1 MAAFVGDTASIKAA
15 VQAMVD
21 PTHLADETVPY
32 FWADL
37 YSSVVTE
44 YEYGMY
50 INFEMPVYTGSPD
63 PWNPPLLWLTTE
75 DIVLTFDLDISSL
88 TFDGPHLTITKSVP
102 QQMTVGTAAT
112 VTITVENIGDATA
125 YDLKILD
132 GISAGFDVEKQYYW
146 NIPTL
151 AEGATWSESFQITP
165 EEVGTYAVIPA
176 ILCYFNV
183 SLNSFDST
191 DMLNW
196 NGAAMYTASAMGG
209 DIRVT
214 TGLDVPIVIIIIGS
228 AGVIIIV
235 AVLILKKKS

>member
-1 MAAFVGDTASIKAA
+1 
-15 VQAMVD
+15 
-21 PTHLADETVPY
+21 
-32 FWADL
+32 
-37 YSSVVTE
+37 
-44 YEYGMY
+44 MY

-102 QQMTVGTAAT
+102 QTMTVGTAAT
-112 VTITVENIGDATA
+112 VTITVENIGNAAA

-146 NIPTL
+146 NVPTL
-151 AEGATWSESFQITP
+151 AAGETWTETFEITP
-165 EEVGTYAVIPA
+165 EEVGTYTVIPV

-183 SLNSFDST
+183 SLATFDST
-191 DMLNW
+191 DMLSW

-214 TGLDVPIVIIIIGS
+214 AFDVQMIIILAGGAGLVIIV
-228 AGVIIIV
+228 VIV
-235 AVLILKKKS
+235 VILKKKK